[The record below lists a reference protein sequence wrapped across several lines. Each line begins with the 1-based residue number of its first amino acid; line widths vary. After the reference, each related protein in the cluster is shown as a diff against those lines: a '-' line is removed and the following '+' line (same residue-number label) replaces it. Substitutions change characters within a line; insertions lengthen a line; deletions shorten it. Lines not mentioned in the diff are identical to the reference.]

1 MRVGLRHHVGGQ
13 QHTRENSEFFLRLFF
28 PRLLLAVDFV
38 SLVVAR
44 VSLSVCISTD
54 SCSLCPLPSLVFSDR
69 QLVLRRVVPLFVF
82 TLLLLRRHLFY
93 LSLHR
98 PC

>member
-13 QHTRENSEFFLRLFF
+13 QHTRENSEFFLRSSFHDFF
-28 PRLLLAVDFV
+28 WPSTFV

-44 VSLSVCISTD
+44 VSLAVCISTD

-69 QLVLRRVVPLFVF
+69 QLLLRRVVPLFVF
-82 TLLLLRRHLFY
+82 ILFLLRRHLFY
-93 LSLHR
+93 LSLPR